1 MKLFIITTLLLF
13 LISCKKEEN
22 KNVTIS
28 TDAIDGY
35 ADTVETGL
43 NAISGATDD
52 ANNESVVAQVK
63 PSLFERLIE
72 QAFMSNAYAAICSR
86 NLSGSNSGVCTRNVN
101 CDYGPYLW
109 SGTVQLSYSNGAN
122 CSLGSVGESY
132 TRTVNFTR
140 TGPRGSLLTTSNTR
154 NTYSGSALGGG
165 IVVTKAD
172 NAGAVDLEILGQH
185 KILTRTNGSTV
196 FDISLSTQTGSS
208 LEMNQLARNGRTV
221 SSGVI
226 EVFHNRALYKAEHT
240 ISNLSYSSNCC
251 YPTSGSISST
261 FSGSLTGTG
270 SITFNSCG
278 NFTATLNGQTKSYS
292 MANCE

>member
-1 MKLFIITTLLLF
+1 MKLIIITILLLG
-13 LISCKKEEN
+13 LISCKKEDN
-22 KNVTIS
+22 KNVTLS

-35 ADTVETGL
+35 ADTIETGL

-52 ANNESVVAQVK
+52 ASNESVIAQVK

-72 QAFMSNAYAAICSR
+72 QAFLSNAYAATCSR
-86 NLSGSNSGVCTRNVN
+86 NLSGPSSGVCTRNVN

-109 SGTVQLSYSNGAN
+109 SGSVQLSYSNGST

-140 TGPRGSLLTTSNTR
+140 SGPRGSLLTTSATR
-154 NTYSGSALGGG
+154 NTYTGSSLGGG

-172 NAGAVDLEILGQH
+172 NAGSVDLEILGQH
-185 KILTRTNGSTV
+185 KILTRTNGSTI

-208 LEMNQLARNGRTV
+208 LQMNQLGRNGRTV

-226 EVFHNRALYKAEHT
+226 EIFHNRALYKAERS
-240 ISNLSYSSNCC
+240 ISNLSFSSNCC

-261 FSGSLTGTG
+261 FTGSLSGSGT
-270 SITFNSCG
+270 ITFNSCG